1 MVFFCLF
8 LVLGLVCLHPIVVQ
22 SCYSK
27 DQSGVTRAHQPHS
40 FISLAPFRALHS
52 TPLFS
57 NILQF
62 IRLVKYW
69 CLKKQKKNKIK
80 SNLSIAR
87 FAENIAKISGLL
99 TGNFLFITHPGSINN
114 VVKIVIFLICI

>member
-1 MVFFCLF
+1 MF

-69 CLKKQKKNKIK
+69 CLKKRKKKKRKKKK
-80 SNLSIAR
+80 SSLNIAR

-99 TGNFLFITHPGSINN
+99 TDNFLFITHPGTINN